1 MNKFKVG
8 DKVIYGNNIAII
20 FGVADEV
27 DDYGEKYA
35 ISYID
40 DLGSRANVVV
50 SENRLQSAEI
60 EVGDTVKDI
69 EGKKGLVEHITKK
82 TLRVTEEKMALID
95 MCEILA
101 TNTDYKIRCLSD
113 LELVEKGDN

>member
-20 FGVADEV
+20 FGVADKV

-40 DLGSRANVVV
+40 GLGSRANVVV

-60 EVGDTVKDI
+60 EVGDIVKDP
-69 EGKKGLVEHITKK
+69 EGKKCLVEHITKK
-82 TLRVTEEKMALID
+82 TLALTEEKMALLD
-95 MCEILA
+95 RCEMLA
-101 TNTDYKIRCLSD
+101 TNTDYRIECLSN
-113 LELVEKGDN
+113 LELVEKGGN